1 MTLPKKNA
9 LLELLDRMTPEDIEP
24 YLRRQR
30 SENLDALR
38 RDLPTIKMSELIV
51 YMTQADMLHV
61 RLNVDEEL
69 VTELDLLVAAVLVK
83 DEVDRRLPIGGLA

>member
-1 MTLPKKNA
+1 M
-9 LLELLDRMTPEDIEP
+9 ELLARMEPEDVEP

-51 YMTQADMLHV
+51 YMTQADMLHI
-61 RLNVDEEL
+61 RLNVDEAL
-69 VTELDLLVAAVLVK
+69 VTEIDLLAAAVLVK
-83 DEVDRRLPIGGLA
+83 DEVDRRFPIGGRA